1 MVDAIPAGTRSV
13 YPSGLACPGEAL
25 DRGQRRASVHRAIEE
40 RCRGLC
46 YRWGREPRGEDRF
59 KRDAAMA
66 RAARG
71 RIECS
76 GSDRPTARP
85 SWQHYTTPHH
95 MRGEEA
101 SNFKCPLRVV
111 TTRPLPIF
119 RSQKQW
125 PLGQARRASAI
136 DPRQC
141 QEECQCPLPS
151 LIHQHRQCRGKMRA
165 QIESEPKHTYWG
177 YRVVR
182 RREVY
187 SHLSKR
193 QSAHHRVIQQVAT
206 GPEESSL

>member
-1 MVDAIPAGTRSV
+1 MLQVGP
-13 YPSGLACPGEAL
+13 
-25 DRGQRRASVHRAIEE
+25 
-40 RCRGLC
+40 
-46 YRWGREPRGEDRF
+46 
-59 KRDAAMA
+59 

-71 RIECS
+71 GQIQEGCCHGAGRPRAHRMLRL
-76 GSDRPTARP
+76 RPTGRP

-165 QIESEPKHTYWG
+165 QIESEAYVPG
-177 YRVVR
+177 
-182 RREVY
+182 
-187 SHLSKR
+187 
-193 QSAHHRVIQQVAT
+193 IQ
-206 GPEESSL
+206 GGEEEGGVFASIEETE

>member
-1 MVDAIPAGTRSV
+1 MLQVGP
-13 YPSGLACPGEAL
+13 
-25 DRGQRRASVHRAIEE
+25 
-40 RCRGLC
+40 
-46 YRWGREPRGEDRF
+46 
-59 KRDAAMA
+59 

-71 RIECS
+71 GQIQEGCCH
-76 GSDRPTARP
+76 GAGRPRAHRMLRLRSTGRP

-165 QIESEPKHTYWG
+165 QIESEAYVLG
-177 YRVVR
+177 
-182 RREVY
+182 
-187 SHLSKR
+187 
-193 QSAHHRVIQQVAT
+193 IQ
-206 GPEESSL
+206 GGEEEGGVFASIEETECTP

>member
-1 MVDAIPAGTRSV
+1 MLQVGP
-13 YPSGLACPGEAL
+13 
-25 DRGQRRASVHRAIEE
+25 
-40 RCRGLC
+40 
-46 YRWGREPRGEDRF
+46 
-59 KRDAAMA
+59 

-71 RIECS
+71 GQIQEGCCHGAGRPRAHRMLRLRPA
-76 GSDRPTARP
+76 DRPGNTTLHLTTCEVKRHPISNVLFASSRP
-85 SWQHYTTPHH
+85 D
-95 MRGEEA
+95 
-101 SNFKCPLRVV
+101 
-111 TTRPLPIF
+111 IF
-119 RSQKQW
+119 PSSGHKSS
-125 PLGQARRASAI
+125 GQARRASAI

-165 QIESEPKHTYWG
+165 QIESEPKHTYRG

-206 GPEESSL
+206 GPVESSLTL